1 MTKFKQKEFFWPAL
15 LNGIGHVANV
25 GMIASIPMQ
34 MSDSK
39 KQQEAAER
47 QEEQNREIKRALDR
61 IAKNASKA
69 PQAAMDAASVM
80 QQKVYA
86 AKGPG
91 LLKSVGKAMVDP
103 SAWKEAGSI
112 IGTHWKQPAQWAMWG
127 GAAGLGAWGFDKLV
141 QADAKRIGMELPPR
155 PGELRQQQ
163 ANYSDAGE
171 NITKQVAG
179 AAAEESATRAGKFT
193 GSAVKKLVKSEF
205 SGFGGVLQ
213 LGFGGVDYIPYIS
226 QRKQFLAQKA
236 AQQNQGGGS
245 VMQRSYSSIMQ
256 KNYAATP
263 NPNGAWYK
271 PWTWTWQGTKRSAKK
286 LAMDLGGISN
296 EGMKTWENQM
306 TGAKNQN
313 LKNIGEWMKRNPR
326 MSKVAGLG
334 IGFSLFGTAM
344 ELGEKPVRKAVKMVD
359 KDAYRYAEANNGEA
373 Y

>member
-1 MTKFKQKEFFWPAL
+1 MTKFKQKNFFWGLVGNIA
-15 LNGIGHVANV
+15 NIGMV
-25 GMIASIPMQ
+25 ASIPMQ

-47 QEEQNREIKRALDR
+47 QEEQNREIKRALDK

-69 PQAAMDAASVM
+69 PAAAMETASVM
-80 QQKVYA
+80 QKAYA
-86 AKGPG
+86 AAPNIF
-91 LLKSVGKAMVDP
+91 KSVGKTIVDP
-103 SAWKEAGSI
+103 SAWKELGGIVS
-112 IGTHWKQPAQWAMWG
+112 THWKQPAQWAMWG
-127 GAAGLGAWGFDKLV
+127 GGAAAGAWGFDKLV

-155 PGELRQQQ
+155 PGEIKKQQS
-163 ANYSDAGE
+163 NYSDVE
-171 NITKQVAG
+171 KNVAG
-179 AAAEESATRAGKFT
+179 AAANNANHLAAEKFS
-193 GSAVKKLVKSEF
+193 GSALKKLAKSELTGF
-205 SGFGGVLQ
+205 SGVMQ
-213 LGFGGVDYIPYIS
+213 LGFGGIDYIPYIS

-236 AQQNQGGGS
+236 AQQNQGS
-245 VMQRSYSSIMQ
+245 VMQKSYSSIMQ

-271 PWTWTWQGTKRSAKK
+271 PWTWTWQGTKRNAKK
-286 LAMDLGGISN
+286 AVMDFAGISN

-326 MSKVAGLG
+326 LTKVAGLG
-334 IGFSLFGTAM
+334 IGFSLFGKAM
-344 ELGEKPVRKAVKMVD
+344 ELGEKPVRKAIKMVD